1 MNKTYE
7 ITIFRRDAPSLVVG
21 TMLSEDITF
30 NRYNEG
36 LLIAAGKLSK
46 HNLETETFL
55 KFETLFRHTANMQFR
70 GEEKTYTGD
79 FCFINFIPE
88 SHIVVFGSTG
98 PVTESETITEE
109 DLKDDESTTIQTL
122 TVPPAA
128 RQRNEH
134 VERLSN

>member
-7 ITIFRRDAPSLVVG
+7 ITIFRRDAPPLVVG
-21 TMLSEDITF
+21 TMLAEDITF

-70 GEEKTYTGD
+70 GEEKTYMGE

-88 SHIVVFGSTG
+88 SHVVVFGSIG
-98 PVTESETITEE
+98 SVTESETITEE
-109 DLKDDESTTIQTL
+109 GLKDTDSANTQTPTL
-122 TVPPAA
+122 PPASQ
-128 RQRNEH
+128 QRKEH
-134 VERLSN
+134 ALPLSN